1 MLLLVCF
8 ASHNKKKNKKYTKR
22 FFPTLE
28 FVQDAAVDPVCNK
41 GELDKD
47 GSWQYKSISI
57 VDISW
62 YKNFVVSKNRV
73 QKTMPDFFLMKFF
86 VNIL

>member
-28 FVQDAAVDPVCNK
+28 FVQDAAVDPAADSIN
-41 GELDKD
+41 
-47 GSWQYKSISI
+47 QYQLSISA
-57 VDISW
+57 DI
-62 YKNFVVSKNRV
+62 KNFLVSKNRV
-73 QKTMPDFFLMKFF
+73 QKTMPDFF
-86 VNIL
+86 